1 VEAKQQCPA
10 TDEKCG
16 SGAGEIW
23 LRVEEIWLRAE
34 DVGYEHEEPREGRG
48 TLEGMDEALCPV
60 QHLSLN
66 SWGFS

>member
-1 VEAKQQCPA
+1 MEAKQQCPA
-10 TDEKCG
+10 SDEKCE
-16 SGAGEIW
+16 SGAG
-23 LRVEEIWLRAE
+23 EIWLRAE

-60 QHLSLN
+60 QHLRLN